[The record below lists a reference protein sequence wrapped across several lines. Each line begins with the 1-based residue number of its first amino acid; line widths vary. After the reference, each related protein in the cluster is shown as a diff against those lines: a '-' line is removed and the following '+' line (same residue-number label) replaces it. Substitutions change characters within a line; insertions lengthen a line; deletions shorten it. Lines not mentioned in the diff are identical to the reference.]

1 MGFLYEGVGELAL
14 AYVLTEKTNLRQAN
28 KPFKTSLTV
37 ILVLFYSVTH
47 GLSFLPCLMLRQKRE
62 IKREKRFVLTE
73 ALAVQSGA
81 RFSSC
86 LHPSSVNN
94 ANLR

>member
-1 MGFLYEGVGELAL
+1 MLELAL
-14 AYVLTEKTNLRQAN
+14 AHMLTEKTNLRQAN
-28 KPFKTSLTV
+28 KPFKTSLIV
-37 ILVLFYSVTH
+37 RLVLFNSVTH
-47 GLSFLPCLMLRQKRE
+47 DLSFQPCLLLRQMRE
-62 IKREKRFVLTE
+62 MKKAKRFVLTE
-73 ALAVQSGA
+73 ALAVHSGA